1 MDRISDKRKCMASLA
16 VFRDLYNQKRDV
28 YCVIAEFIKL
38 AIAEKALTSFN
49 LQQMVNIINQDYG
62 FDLPVAVVKSAL
74 GKLDFLNKEKSL
86 YSIKKDAV
94 FNADEIRNNTLTENC
109 ENQKAID
116 SLRVFVEEKMER
128 KLSIYEKE
136 ELCNDFCTFI
146 IDDTNSSKFGEYI
159 SQFIIEK
166 SNDNAFV
173 EQLNQIRQGVVI
185 FVGLNYNADNNAVD
199 KLDTQLHIYL
209 DTEIIFHMFGLN
221 GALYKDLFDEFYELV
236 QEVNKKAKK
245 TIIKLRYFAEN
256 RDEIDSYFKI
266 AERIVRKEEQLNP
279 SKQAM
284 STIVNGC
291 VDASQVVEKKSELY
305 RMLTEKGITLDSQE
319 HYYDKETNWNYLID
333 CKQFYEYKD
342 NDTSEKDIDRKV
354 RLLNYI
360 SIKRGYRSQ
369 SIFRTVGHILLS
381 ANKVTFTIAFD
392 KNVRNDNCVPLA
404 TSLSFLTNRFWMVLN
419 KGLSNLDTLRSIN
432 IITKAQIALSSHINN
447 NVDKLFKQFVEDD
460 KQGKFDTNMK
470 KVTLAELH
478 KSTVS
483 PDDLNADNTDAYV
496 DVLSVNDIN
505 AFIAERELTEA
516 KNKKVHQETLKQM
529 EEMKERYDA
538 DLKKRDMHS
547 SEQEAALKKAA
558 LQIQSNT
565 NAKERKEYKE
575 QRIKYKKG
583 MKDDLSKRV
592 TAKYFIVF
600 IHFIFVVVTFV
611 VTNTIISGEV
621 VTKNI
626 GCFVTNVICP
636 LLLPLINL
644 EFVSNAY
651 KYIFCSSYKKHL
663 YRQYEQ
669 QYKTKHLEPILKE
682 TSIEEVL
689 QELTNNK

>member
-305 RMLTEKGITLDSQE
+305 RMLTEKGVTLDSQE

-470 KVTLAELH
+470 KATLAELH

-575 QRIKYKKG
+575 QRIKYKKD
-583 MKDDLSKRV
+583 MKDNLSKRV
-592 TAKYFIVF
+592 KAKYFIVF
-600 IHFIFVVVTFV
+600 IHFIIVVLTFV
-611 VTNTIISGEV
+611 VTNTIISGEA

-626 GCFVTNVICP
+626 GCFVTNVIFP
-636 LLLPLINL
+636 LLLPIINL
-644 EFVSNAY
+644 EMVANAY
-651 KYIFCSSYKKHL
+651 KYIFSSSYKKQL

-669 QYKTKHLEPILKE
+669 QYKTKHPEPILKE
-682 TSIEEVL
+682 TSIEEVF